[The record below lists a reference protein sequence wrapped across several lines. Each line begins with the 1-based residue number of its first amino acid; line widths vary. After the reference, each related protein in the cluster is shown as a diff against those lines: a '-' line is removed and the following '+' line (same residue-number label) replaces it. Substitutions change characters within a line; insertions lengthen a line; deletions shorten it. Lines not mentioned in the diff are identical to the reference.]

1 MCEGEHDRTQA
12 PRHVL
17 RDDGTAAVRAQGVVV
32 LIPGVLLPFLVL
44 IGADRELP
52 GGIELR
58 DRDIRGDVLPREHP
72 ARSVR
77 RARPGSISHRLLH
90 GHLRLRISPG
100 RMTLNVRELIEDHLC
115 WRSEEHTS
123 ELQSHHDLVCRLLLE
138 KKKKKKKKKK

>member
-44 IGADRELP
+44 IGADRELA

-58 DRDIRGDVLPREHP
+58 DRDVCGNVLPREHP

-77 RARPGSISHRLLH
+77 RARPGTSPSTIV
-90 GHLRLRISPG
+90 LRRIPSPSTSTSTTSPG
-100 RMTLNVRELIEDHLC
+100 STGRECAGVPDKMTSPGSSVIVRA
-115 WRSEEHTS
+115 RS
-123 ELQSHHDLVCRLLLE
+123 VIR
-138 KKKKKKKKKK
+138 